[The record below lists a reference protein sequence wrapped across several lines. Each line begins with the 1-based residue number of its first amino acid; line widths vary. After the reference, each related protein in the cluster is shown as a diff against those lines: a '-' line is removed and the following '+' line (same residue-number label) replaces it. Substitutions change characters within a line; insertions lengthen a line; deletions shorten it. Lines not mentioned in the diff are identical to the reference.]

1 MGTSAR
7 GEVEKW
13 LFHLLVRWRRRREE
27 LSHPLPLISYYH
39 TLITTYHIYT
49 LNELWII
56 KVLANCSLPLPLP
69 LPLPGKIGNS
79 LFIILTP
86 AKPKGVIY
94 EWICERERL
103 KMGSEFETESE
114 LTGFEEGVLETL
126 KRCEQRNE
134 TTLVSAMEVAKCLR
148 SWQVQLPSPELGQLL
163 VSRLCSSSS
172 SSSSSS
178 SLWKFIEQAL
188 SSRLLYP
195 LQLLSLLTSRYL
207 IDFHI
212 F

>member
-1 MGTSAR
+1 MR
-7 GEVEKW
+7 EEKW
-13 LFHLLVRWRRRREE
+13 SSDFFTLLLGEGEGEKNSVTTYHLLV
-27 LSHPLPLISYYH
+27 II

-49 LNELWII
+49 LIELWII

-69 LPLPGKIGNS
+69 LPGKIGNS
-79 LFIILTP
+79 LFIMHTP

>member
-1 MGTSAR
+1 MR
-7 GEVEKW
+7 EEKW
-13 LFHLLVRWRRRREE
+13 RSGFFTLLLGEGEGEGEKNSVTTYHLLV
-27 LSHPLPLISYYH
+27 IT
-39 TLITTYHIYT
+39 TLTTTYHIYT
-49 LNELWII
+49 LIELWIT
-56 KVLANCSLPLPLP
+56 KVLAANCSLPLPD
-69 LPLPGKIGNS
+69 KIGNS
-79 LFIILTP
+79 LYYTQSRKTKRC
-86 AKPKGVIY
+86 AIY

-114 LTGFEEGVLETL
+114 LSGFEEGVLETL

-172 SSSSSS
+172 S
-178 SLWKFIEQAL
+178 LWKFIEQAL

>member
-1 MGTSAR
+1 
-7 GEVEKW
+7 
-13 LFHLLVRWRRRREE
+13 
-27 LSHPLPLISYYH
+27 
-39 TLITTYHIYT
+39 
-49 LNELWII
+49 
-56 KVLANCSLPLPLP
+56 
-69 LPLPGKIGNS
+69 
-79 LFIILTP
+79 
-86 AKPKGVIY
+86 
-94 EWICERERL
+94 
-103 KMGSEFETESE
+103 MGSEFETQSE
-114 LTGFEEGVLETL
+114 LGGFEEGVLETL

-148 SWQVQLPSPELGQLL
+148 TWQVRLPSPQLGQLL
-163 VSRLCSSSS
+163 VSHLCS

>member
-1 MGTSAR
+1 
-7 GEVEKW
+7 
-13 LFHLLVRWRRRREE
+13 
-27 LSHPLPLISYYH
+27 
-39 TLITTYHIYT
+39 
-49 LNELWII
+49 
-56 KVLANCSLPLPLP
+56 
-69 LPLPGKIGNS
+69 
-79 LFIILTP
+79 
-86 AKPKGVIY
+86 
-94 EWICERERL
+94 
-103 KMGSEFETESE
+103 MGSEFETESE
-114 LTGFEEGVLETL
+114 LSGFEEGVLETL

-172 SSSSSS
+172 S
-178 SLWKFIEQAL
+178 LWKFIEQAL

>member
-1 MGTSAR
+1 
-7 GEVEKW
+7 
-13 LFHLLVRWRRRREE
+13 
-27 LSHPLPLISYYH
+27 
-39 TLITTYHIYT
+39 
-49 LNELWII
+49 
-56 KVLANCSLPLPLP
+56 
-69 LPLPGKIGNS
+69 
-79 LFIILTP
+79 
-86 AKPKGVIY
+86 
-94 EWICERERL
+94 
-103 KMGSEFETESE
+103 MGSEFETESE

-212 F
+212 FQIHLPLIKLKIVLGTVSIERKSLLRNHHHHHK

>member
-1 MGTSAR
+1 MR
-7 GEVEKW
+7 EEKW
-13 LFHLLVRWRRRREE
+13 RSDFFTLLLGEREGEKNSVTTYHLLV
-27 LSHPLPLISYYH
+27 II

-49 LNELWII
+49 LIELWII

-79 LFIILTP
+79 LFIMHTP